1 MDVFEIAKLIL
12 AFNWNTD
19 KVQEHAKQNG
29 FSPASDD
36 DLFWGGFVAASTE
49 RHGYSLPSG
58 GGRRDPSNGSG
69 R

>member
-36 DLFWGGFVAASTE
+36 DLFWGGFVAASAE
-49 RHGYSLPSG
+49 RHGYSLPE
-58 GGRRDPSNGSG
+58 
-69 R
+69 